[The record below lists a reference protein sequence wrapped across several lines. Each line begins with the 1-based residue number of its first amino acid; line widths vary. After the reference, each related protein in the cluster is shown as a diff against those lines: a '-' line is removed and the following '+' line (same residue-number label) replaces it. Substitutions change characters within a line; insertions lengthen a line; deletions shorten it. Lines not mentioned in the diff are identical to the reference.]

1 MATTE
6 STLVLGGGGV
16 TGIAWELGVL
26 AGLADAGVR
35 LHESGP
41 ILGTSAGSTVA
52 AQITSG
58 ASLDEL
64 FDRQLAGVP
73 YEIAKSMGAGAI
85 AQFLLAQLLP
95 GSPEQVGRRVGTLA
109 LGASTGSLA
118 ERRGVIEARLPVHD
132 WPDADADADLG
143 LVVMNTR
150 TGRHRVITRADGI
163 GLVEAVA
170 ASCAVPLIWPC
181 VSLQGEVFMDGGIR
195 SPLNLDLAPGS
206 GCVLALAPTSIA
218 FSTATKIPAQIAA
231 LAPRPVCVITPD
243 AATRAARGRNAL
255 DSAMVPAVARAGRAQ
270 GLAEAPRVAALL
282 EAQRAG

>member
-26 AGLADAGVR
+26 AGLEDAGIR

-58 ASLDEL
+58 VSLDEL
-64 FDRQLAGVP
+64 VDRQLAGVP
-73 YEIAKSMGAGAI
+73 YEIPKSMGAGEI

-95 GSPEQVGRRVGTLA
+95 GSPEQVGRRVGKLA
-109 LGASTGSLA
+109 LEASTGSLA
-118 ERRGVIEARLPVHD
+118 ERRGVINARLPVHD
-132 WPDADADADLG
+132 WPGADLRI
-143 LVVMNTR
+143 VVMNTR

-163 GLVEAVA
+163 GLVDAVA

-181 VSLQGEVFMDGGIR
+181 VPLQGGVFMDGGIR

-206 GCVLALAPTSIA
+206 GCVVALAPTSIA
-218 FSTATKIPAQIAA
+218 FRTATKIPAQIAA
-231 LAPRPVCVITPD
+231 LAPRAVYVITPD
-243 AATRAARGRNAL
+243 AATKAAQGRNAL
-255 DSAMVPAVARAGRAQ
+255 DSARVPAVARAARVQGR
-270 GLAEAPRVAALL
+270 AEAPRVAALL